1 MAGVIPATNKRDSAG
16 NTSHSNLNY
25 RRVTGDPEL
34 SRATLAPNFI
44 DEADIRLYAED
55 DEIYADIQFEG
66 HVWQRVPIDS
76 KYQTIGGPTWIPN
89 SKKLYDDIVRLQN
102 EHPGAKIVPVRAT
115 MNRTAGRMNILVDK
129 DRNPV
134 YQDVRKSDLFAGQDI
149 YDIEFSSSYK
159 RIGYVDQ
166 QGVVQ
171 TFEDGKQQP
180 TPLYQWSD
188 PRMSSHPGTLI
199 YLKPV
204 PKNECPNNKKTNRVI
219 VAIDRVKLGD
229 NDINFIVEALT
240 NPDQLDRA
248 YFKEID
254 GKVYDLHATRRQ
266 IAGLML
272 PIVDNPQQLGNADSI
287 IRDPN
292 NPMVVYIMKRTD
304 LATGSTGRG
313 RFDLSTQQGIDDFKE
328 ILSTMSIAE
337 RHDVLSSRLG
347 SFDKVE
353 GSSLPFGGIKQ
364 FFIEQRGNITS
375 VDITD
380 AIKFDLEDFKTNTSK
395 SGVKRQGVNGF
406 AYYLKHGMLITQYGG
421 MLSSNVEIKDATL
434 EDGPVGPVNVAPN
447 GVQEVAPIGS
457 LSTTDG
463 TVIDS
468 SDIDLLK
475 TWDYRGNRKPL
486 SEEKARKHIKEIL
499 GDNIPVEFHQTFLK
513 AVFGAAHVVGNCKTD
528 AIILSSMG
536 WPGVEYHEAFHRV
549 FEMLLP
555 SHERDKIYYK
565 IADRIGVN
573 LYDSEG
579 NENKAAFRE
588 VAEYAADRYMD
599 HMNHHMTDVKIPFIT
614 KIYNKIHDWVSALWH
629 FNDRELYKVFARVN
643 RKEFVNAKPSQQA
656 IDRFNR
662 LFKNLHCE
670 IHGVPLD
677 HVVNRP
683 MYDKLRENVMFC
695 ILQGQNVDP
704 SGRNIQEIGKHI
716 DKETFLAGVEKL
728 KKSNIDIFGEST
740 DIPTVGQLAMKEIY
754 DNFDN
759 EFFRDDIANLISAI
773 STDFTKEFENESIE
787 DAQSDDVTNASIG
800 EHTRSSYEFSRFSK
814 TSSRVRFFFATIPD
828 TMYEKTVVK
837 DDNGKEK
844 VVMKVKLALNEFG
857 LPQYAPV
864 NAVFNEFLNLF
875 HDVDT
880 LSELKARLEL
890 YAKED
895 PLYERMY
902 KAFDKIYKSAY
913 SLKDGVLTRNSD
925 QEALLVQ
932 LMNVIRS
939 NKHNFDIA
947 RSTTTNNMNGMHR
960 IIIQTTDADYNAT
973 FYPTQWNQMLVNGGT
988 PIVKVSSN
996 GSLQFNPAIKG
1007 AENSFARIADILSHG
1022 SEMRKAENNALY
1034 NDVGIKEWLINAIT
1048 GGENNVY
1055 LKLRVNGKYSYYDNP
1070 KNPEQL
1076 EVVKDK
1082 IVDILNTLG
1091 IQISGDEFN
1100 YMLRNK
1106 YGSNDYEALAKM
1118 FTSTSRTDSMA
1129 TFLQFLKDVA
1139 PNGKL
1144 QKEIRIKGK
1153 QVKLENA
1160 YAKMAFIRDLANWK
1174 YQYKHSHDQLT
1185 VLATNNNKF
1194 YEISDNNYASD
1205 VVRMIN
1211 KRTEELDELL
1221 SDPFSYFEGETDVTG
1236 ETPKYGSVILKEIT
1250 RNRDV
1255 FITLRNFVG
1264 FKTDKRGDYGSDYF
1278 EISKREDYVSKA
1290 TILEQ
1295 GGIIMPTL
1303 SDKKTWLYIDG
1314 IKLPGL
1320 DYNNTVDDN
1329 GNTTPF
1335 AAEQLGDQFVISADP
1350 MSQLDN
1356 ILSQREDVVDQFIS
1370 YAYSEYEAVKKADR
1384 DLDEMEKN
1392 GTKSDEVANY
1402 YKSEQG
1408 AKFSSLLGVWVN
1420 TYKKGKD
1427 GQNVV
1432 SGEKFISFN
1441 NNKKTRKKNI
1451 EEAEKYFFRA
1461 DKDTQRALI
1470 ARLLHKR
1477 LLQEIKTCTD
1487 LGLIRR
1493 VDSTDNLFGD
1503 YENVGLNSQAIDI
1516 IYKSVVAK
1524 NGEPK
1529 DAIATSRYKSL
1540 AVMIYLNDISNKA
1553 IMSGQEFERVFS
1565 GNPAFYKWKYDEKTG
1580 VLTDRTVDEL
1590 KRLGGVVSTGNN
1602 NFTEL
1607 KDVPEK
1613 YRDENGNFSGK
1624 YICAEV
1630 DNELIESPQIDL
1642 IEERML
1648 YGDILTAAYNKEETS
1663 RLNQYRKRYND
1674 LLRELSKEEN
1684 DLSEEDLEWIQNA
1697 DPVRDEQEIREDV
1710 SRMLDSVGIDDIKKL
1725 LDETTLQIAE
1735 RKAKQATD
1743 SYRLKFKDG
1752 KIDDGID
1759 VADGGAYITDTMAEM
1774 LLRMNGNYSTDIENA
1789 FKILRD
1795 EKTAT
1800 LMQKQ
1805 QAYNKVVT
1813 TVIGS

>member
-1 MAGVIPATNKRDSAG
+1 MLKANGFDVSSIEVLPFKVSYDYDFTEPGKGIVNITMQSRMPLMLSSKMKTILDGVETRDQQAVRIAQENLHNNIGHLQYKLDQITEKISDDIFNELSEQGKLIYSDFISEAKNVLVSAEQALYDRKSEDIDELNAQNDTVDDVLSRFDEVLKDLRADYKQAMAKAAEQAINEAKRDQQDKRVSKQDSEEVAGVIPATNKRDSAG

-44 DEADIRLYAED
+44 DESDIRLYVEG

-129 DRNPV
+129 DRSPV

-166 QGVVQ
+166 HGVVQ

-188 PRMSSHPGTLI
+188 PRMSSQPGTLI

-219 VAIDRVKLGD
+219 VAIDRVKLRD

-240 NPDQLDRA
+240 NPDQLDRP
-248 YFKEID
+248 YFKEIN

-304 LATGSTGRG
+304 LATGGTGRG
-313 RFDLSTQQGIDDFKE
+313 RFDLSTQQGIDDFKA

-347 SFDKVE
+347 SFDKTE

-421 MLSSNVEIKDATL
+421 MLSSNVEIKDAML
-434 EDGPVGPVNVAPN
+434 EDGTVGPVNVAPS
-447 GVQEVAPIGS
+447 GVQEVATIGS

-463 TVIDS
+463 TEIDS

-475 TWDYRGNRKPL
+475 TWDYRGNRKSL

-555 SHERDKIYYK
+555 SHERDKIYHK
-565 IADRIGVN
+565 IADRIGVE
-573 LYDSEG
+573 LYDSDG

-677 HVVNRP
+677 NVVNRP

-773 STDFTKEFENESIE
+773 STDFTKEFEKESTE

-828 TMYEKTVVK
+828 TMYEKAVVK
-837 DDNGKEK
+837 DNNGNEK

-902 KAFDKIYKSAY
+902 KAFDKIYKSTY

-1007 AENSFARIADILSHG
+1007 AENSFARIADILSHA
-1022 SEMRKAENNALY
+1022 SETRKAENNAVY
-1034 NDVGIKEWLINAIT
+1034 NDVGIKEWLINALT
-1048 GGENNVY
+1048 DGENNVY

-1070 KNPEQL
+1070 KNPE
-1076 EVVKDK
+1076 
-1082 IVDILNTLG
+1082 
-1091 IQISGDEFN
+1091 
-1100 YMLRNK
+1100 
-1106 YGSNDYEALAKM
+1106 
-1118 FTSTSRTDSMA
+1118 
-1129 TFLQFLKDVA
+1129 
-1139 PNGKL
+1139 
-1144 QKEIRIKGK
+1144 
-1153 QVKLENA
+1153 
-1160 YAKMAFIRDLANWK
+1160 
-1174 YQYKHSHDQLT
+1174 
-1185 VLATNNNKF
+1185 
-1194 YEISDNNYASD
+1194 
-1205 VVRMIN
+1205 
-1211 KRTEELDELL
+1211 
-1221 SDPFSYFEGETDVTG
+1221 
-1236 ETPKYGSVILKEIT
+1236 
-1250 RNRDV
+1250 
-1255 FITLRNFVG
+1255 
-1264 FKTDKRGDYGSDYF
+1264 
-1278 EISKREDYVSKA
+1278 
-1290 TILEQ
+1290 
-1295 GGIIMPTL
+1295 
-1303 SDKKTWLYIDG
+1303 
-1314 IKLPGL
+1314 
-1320 DYNNTVDDN
+1320 
-1329 GNTTPF
+1329 
-1335 AAEQLGDQFVISADP
+1335 
-1350 MSQLDN
+1350 
-1356 ILSQREDVVDQFIS
+1356 
-1370 YAYSEYEAVKKADR
+1370 
-1384 DLDEMEKN
+1384 
-1392 GTKSDEVANY
+1392 
-1402 YKSEQG
+1402 
-1408 AKFSSLLGVWVN
+1408 
-1420 TYKKGKD
+1420 
-1427 GQNVV
+1427 
-1432 SGEKFISFN
+1432 
-1441 NNKKTRKKNI
+1441 
-1451 EEAEKYFFRA
+1451 
-1461 DKDTQRALI
+1461 
-1470 ARLLHKR
+1470 
-1477 LLQEIKTCTD
+1477 
-1487 LGLIRR
+1487 
-1493 VDSTDNLFGD
+1493 
-1503 YENVGLNSQAIDI
+1503 
-1516 IYKSVVAK
+1516 
-1524 NGEPK
+1524 
-1529 DAIATSRYKSL
+1529 
-1540 AVMIYLNDISNKA
+1540 
-1553 IMSGQEFERVFS
+1553 
-1565 GNPAFYKWKYDEKTG
+1565 
-1580 VLTDRTVDEL
+1580 
-1590 KRLGGVVSTGNN
+1590 
-1602 NFTEL
+1602 
-1607 KDVPEK
+1607 
-1613 YRDENGNFSGK
+1613 
-1624 YICAEV
+1624 
-1630 DNELIESPQIDL
+1630 
-1642 IEERML
+1642 
-1648 YGDILTAAYNKEETS
+1648 
-1663 RLNQYRKRYND
+1663 
-1674 LLRELSKEEN
+1674 
-1684 DLSEEDLEWIQNA
+1684 
-1697 DPVRDEQEIREDV
+1697 
-1710 SRMLDSVGIDDIKKL
+1710 
-1725 LDETTLQIAE
+1725 
-1735 RKAKQATD
+1735 
-1743 SYRLKFKDG
+1743 
-1752 KIDDGID
+1752 
-1759 VADGGAYITDTMAEM
+1759 
-1774 LLRMNGNYSTDIENA
+1774 
-1789 FKILRD
+1789 
-1795 EKTAT
+1795 
-1800 LMQKQ
+1800 
-1805 QAYNKVVT
+1805 
-1813 TVIGS
+1813 